1 MAVMAETQQID
12 VILQRLLQLHPKIID
27 LNLDRVVAL
36 LAKLGNPHHHIA
48 PVVHMSGTN
57 GKGSVSAMLAALLQA
72 HGLRVHIYNSPH
84 LVHFHERITLN
95 GAYIADELLQTYLT
109 QCETV
114 NGDTPITFF
123 EITTCAAF
131 VAFAENVADIV
142 ILETGLGGRL
152 DATNVIDKPA
162 LTIITPISLDHQQ
175 YLGDTIA
182 EIAFE
187 KAGILK
193 QDTPLI
199 LMKQLAQARKVIEK
213 QAIDKGT
220 GKIWAEGTHYNF
232 QPDINAQKEWNY
244 ILDNKMK
251 HRMLPIALNGAHQYQ
266 NAACA
271 LTALYQLQAQGFLE
285 VQDKFVRQGLQ
296 NCRWAARLD
305 SFTTQWHKMFQ
316 HHHNAPQ
323 NVWLDGSHN
332 VMGATTLRDF
342 IMAENSKNKMPTY
355 MIVAMLN
362 SKDATNFL
370 DIIGQVIDYG
380 VALEIPEQE
389 NSFSAVELS
398 VLAQKCNLSL
408 SPKVSLQEAVNEIE
422 MMAGNRDYRLVV
434 TGSLYFAGAILR
446 KAEEYE

>member
-1 MAVMAETQQID
+1 MADTQQTDI
-12 VILQRLLQLHPKIID
+12 ILQRLLQLHPKIID

-48 PVVHMSGTN
+48 PVVHISGTN
-57 GKGSVSAMLAALLQA
+57 GKGSVSAMLAMLLQA

-95 GAYIADELLQTYLT
+95 GAYISDELLQTYLT

-131 VAFAENVADIV
+131 LAFSQNMADVV

-162 LTIITPISLDHQQ
+162 LNIITPISLDHQQ

-199 LMKQLAQARKVIEK
+199 LMKQSAEARKVIEK
-213 QAIDKGT
+213 QAFDKGT
-220 GKIWAEGTHYNF
+220 GKIWAEGKHYNF
-232 QPDINAQKEWNY
+232 QHDVNDKQEWNY
-244 ILDNKMK
+244 ILGNRMK
-251 HRMLPIALNGAHQYQ
+251 HKMLPVALNGTHQYQ
-266 NAACA
+266 NTACA
-271 LTALYQLQAQGFLE
+271 LTALYQLQTQGFLE
-285 VQDKFVRQGLQ
+285 IQDDLVRKGLQ
-296 NCRWAARLD
+296 NCRWAARLQPFD
-305 SFTTQWHKMFQ
+305 KEWQKMFQ
-316 HHHNAPQ
+316 HHHHNVPK

-342 IMAENSKNKMPTY
+342 IMAENRKNKMPTY

-370 DIIGQVIDYG
+370 NIIGQVIEYG

-408 SPKVSLQEAVNEIE
+408 SPKVSMQEAVNEIV
-422 MMAGNRDYRLVV
+422 MMAAGRDYRLVI

-446 KAEEYE
+446 KTTNI

>member
-1 MAVMAETQQID
+1 MAETQQTD

-36 LAKLGNPHHHIA
+36 LEKLGNPHHHIA
-48 PVVHMSGTN
+48 PVVHISGTN
-57 GKGSVSAMLAALLQA
+57 GKGSVSAMLSALLQA
-72 HGLRVHIYNSPH
+72 HGLRVHLYNSPH
-84 LVHFHERITLN
+84 LVNFHERITLN
-95 GAYIADELLQTYLT
+95 GAYIADEKLQAYLT
-109 QCETV
+109 KCETI

-131 VAFAENVADIV
+131 VSFAENPADIV

-152 DATNVIDKPA
+152 DATNVIDSPA

-182 EIAFE
+182 EIAYE

-193 QDTPLI
+193 KNTPLI
-199 LMKQLAQARKVIEK
+199 MMKQLGDARKVIQK
-213 QAIDKGT
+213 QGFDKGT
-220 GKIWAEGTHYNF
+220 GKIWAEGTDYNF
-232 QPDINAQKEWNY
+232 QPDIDAKQTWQY
-244 ILDNKMK
+244 ILGNRLKQK
-251 HRMLPIALNGAHQYQ
+251 NLPVALNGAHQYQ
-266 NAACA
+266 NSACA

-285 VQDKFVRQGLQ
+285 IQDDLVQKGLQ
-296 NCRWAARLD
+296 NCRWPARLQPFD
-305 SFTTQWHKMFQ
+305 KEWQKMFQ
-316 HHHNAPQ
+316 HQHTAK

-342 IMAENSKNKMPTY
+342 IAEENYKKNMPTY

-362 SKDATNFL
+362 SKDAANFL
-370 DIIGQVIDYG
+370 NIMGQVVEYG
-380 VALEIPEQE
+380 VALEIPDQE

-398 VLAQKCNLSL
+398 LLAQKCNLPL
-408 SPKVSLQEAVNEIE
+408 SPKVSLQEAVSEIE
-422 MMAGNRDYRLVV
+422 MMASGRDYRLVI

-446 KAEEYE
+446 KTEQYD

>member
-1 MAVMAETQQID
+1 MADTQQID

-48 PVVHMSGTN
+48 PVVHISGTN
-57 GKGSVSAMLAALLQA
+57 GKGSVSAMLSALLQA
-72 HGLRVHIYNSPH
+72 HGLRVHLYNSPH
-84 LVHFHERITLN
+84 LVNFHERITLN
-95 GAYIADELLQTYLT
+95 GAYITDELLQTYLT

-123 EITTCAAF
+123 EITTCVAF
-131 VAFAENVADIV
+131 VAFAENAADIV

-152 DATNVIDKPA
+152 DATNVIDRPT
-162 LTIITPISLDHQQ
+162 LNIITPISLDHQQ
-175 YLGDTIA
+175 YLGDTVA

-193 QDTPLI
+193 QGTPLI
-199 LMKQLAQARKVIEK
+199 LMKQLAEARKVIEK
-213 QAIDKGT
+213 QAFDKGS
-220 GKIWAEGTHYNF
+220 GKIWAEGTSYNF
-232 QPDINAQKEWNY
+232 QRLNDRQEWNY
-244 ILDNKMK
+244 FLGNRMK
-251 HRMLPIALNGAHQYQ
+251 QKNLPVSLTGAHQYQ

-271 LTALYQLQAQGFLE
+271 LTAIYQLQTQGFLE
-285 VQDKFVRQGLQ
+285 IQDNLVQKGLQ
-296 NCRWAARLD
+296 NCRWAARLQPFD
-305 SFTTQWHKMFQ
+305 KEWQKMFQ
-316 HHHNAPQ
+316 HHHNNAPK

-342 IMAENSKNKMPTY
+342 IMVENHKNKMPTY

-370 DIIGQVIDYG
+370 NIIGQVIEYG

-408 SPKVSLQEAVNEIE
+408 SPKVSMQEAVNEIV
-422 MMAGNRDYRLVV
+422 MMAAGRDYRLVI

-446 KAEEYE
+446 KTAEYD

>member
-1 MAVMAETQQID
+1 MADTQQTDI
-12 VILQRLLQLHPKIID
+12 ILQRLLKLHPKIID
-27 LNLDRVVAL
+27 LNLDRVMVL
-36 LAKLGNPHHHIA
+36 LEKLGNPHHHIA
-48 PVVHMSGTN
+48 PVVHISGTN
-57 GKGSVSAMLAALLQA
+57 GKGSVSALLSALMQA

-84 LVHFHERITLN
+84 LVYFHERITLN
-95 GAYIADELLQTYLT
+95 GAYISDELLQTYLT
-109 QCETV
+109 QCEII

-131 VAFAENVADIV
+131 LAFAKNPADIV

-193 QDTPLI
+193 ADTALI
-199 LMKQLAQARKVIEK
+199 VMKQLAEARKVIEK
-213 QAIDKGT
+213 QAFDKGT
-220 GKIWAEGTHYNF
+220 GKIWVEGKHYHF
-232 QPDINAQKEWNY
+232 QHEYDKQEWDY
-244 ILDNKMK
+244 ILGGKVK
-251 HRMLPIALNGAHQYQ
+251 HRMLPASLTGAHQYQ
-266 NAACA
+266 NTACA
-271 LTALYQLQAQGFLE
+271 LAALYQLQTQGFLE
-285 VQDKFVRQGLQ
+285 IQDNLVRKGLQ
-296 NCRWAARLD
+296 NCRWAARLQPFD
-305 SFTTQWHKMFQ
+305 KQWQKMFQ
-316 HHHNAPQ
+316 HHHNAPK

-342 IMAENSKNKMPTY
+342 IMAENRKKDMPTY
-355 MIVAMLN
+355 VIVAMLN
-362 SKDATNFL
+362 SKDAANFL
-370 DIIGQVIDYG
+370 NIIGQVIEYG

-398 VLAQKCNLSL
+398 VLAQKCNVSI
-408 SPKVSLQEAVNEIE
+408 SPKVSLQEAVNEIA
-422 MMAGNRDYRLVV
+422 MMAGGRNYRLVI

-446 KAEEYE
+446 RTTNI